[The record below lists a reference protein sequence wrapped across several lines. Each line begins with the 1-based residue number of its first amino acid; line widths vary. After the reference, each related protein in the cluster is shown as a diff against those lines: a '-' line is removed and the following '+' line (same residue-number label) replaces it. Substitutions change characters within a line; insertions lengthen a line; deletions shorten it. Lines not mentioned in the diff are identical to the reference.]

1 MNQKDIL
8 NSFILAIISS
18 GVLNAIVS
26 HFLYSKKLKQENKYK
41 ANAIITKDIG
51 KSLKKVRE
59 LELDLTKQEIY
70 DAENE
75 FLQRGSNVNFFEG
88 ECIYPEIFNDW
99 KSYNDFHNQIQECR
113 KNYEKFLSCKVAL
126 NIVFIDRYIMQL
138 SLFMSENGGEEMLP
152 TWGTLF
158 IIDLHKW
165 QKIMD
170 RLLVKEINKHEYKL
184 ESHETIKWKIMR
196 RRIIEKQYK
205 KTILYYLITGNSDIK
220 NRKRNKLIDEVVK
233 EFKNKYIEESK

>member
-8 NSFILAIISS
+8 NRFILAIISS

-26 HFLYSKKLKQENKYK
+26 HFLYSEKLRQENKYK
-41 ANAIITKDIG
+41 ANVIVSNDIG
-51 KSLKKVRE
+51 NSLKKIRE
-59 LELDLTKQEIY
+59 LELEITNQEIY

-75 FLQRGSNVNFFEG
+75 FLQRGSDVNLFQG

-99 KSYNDFHNQIQECR
+99 NSYNKFHNQIIECR

-138 SLFMSENGGEEMLP
+138 SLFMSENGGEAMLP

-158 IIDLHKW
+158 IFDLHKW
-165 QKIMD
+165 QKAMD

-184 ESHETIKWKIMR
+184 ESHETIKWRIMR
-196 RRIIEKQYK
+196 KRIVVKQYK
-205 KTILYYLITGNSDIK
+205 KTILYYLITGNSNIK
-220 NRKRNKLIDEVVK
+220 NRKRNKLIDECIK
-233 EFKNKYIEESK
+233 EFKNGTYWRG